1 RNEQYYSGTGIGLEV
16 VKSFVELHKG
26 DIEIESEKGIG
37 TKFKIHLPLD
47 DNLYNT
53 SENTDV
59 PDESGSETEI
69 SPALLPDVDGQ
80 QKKTLLNIEDNLEL
94 RSYLKHE
101 RSTDYKVLIAENGVE
116 GLEKAMK
123 YIPDVVITDIIMPAM
138 DGIEFCTL
146 LKKDFKTSHI
156 PVLMLTAK
164 SMTEDWVEGFE
175 AGADLYLNKPFEM
188 EIMRSQIKQL
198 ISNRALLFSRFM
210 GDVNKTEI
218 QSNSTSL
225 DQQFIL

>member
-1 RNEQYYSGTGIGLEV
+1 VAVAKKSKHNFKRIDSKTPLEALEISIEDTGIGIHADELGKIFDRFYQIKERNEQYYSGTGIGLEV

-69 SPALLPDVDGQ
+69 SPALLPDVDEQ
-80 QKKTLLNIEDNLEL
+80 QKKTRLIVEDNLEL
-94 RSYLKHE
+94 RSNLKQE
-101 RSTDYKVLIAENGVE
+101 LSTDYKVLIAENGVE

-164 SMTEDWVEGFE
+164 SMTEDWVEGF
-175 AGADLYLNKPFEM
+175 
-188 EIMRSQIKQL
+188 
-198 ISNRALLFSRFM
+198 
-210 GDVNKTEI
+210 
-218 QSNSTSL
+218 
-225 DQQFIL
+225 